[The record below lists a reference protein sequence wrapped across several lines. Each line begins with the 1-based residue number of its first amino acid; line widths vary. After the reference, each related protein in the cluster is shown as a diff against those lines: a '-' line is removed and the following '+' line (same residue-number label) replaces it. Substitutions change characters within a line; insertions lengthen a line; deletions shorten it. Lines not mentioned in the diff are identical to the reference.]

1 MKHAFKSYLRLLDT
15 FTNEEKI
22 NEIDEMIYL
31 INPDKAIDGLKD
43 NRYDVIK
50 SLKQIKN
57 RISL

>member
-31 INPDKAIDGLKD
+31 INTDKAIDGLKD

-50 SLKQIKN
+50 PLKQIKN

>member
-31 INPDKAIDGLKD
+31 INTDKAIDSLKD

-50 SLKQIKN
+50 QLKQIKHS
-57 RISL
+57 ISL

>member
-1 MKHAFKSYLRLLDT
+1 MKHAFKSYLGLLDT

-50 SLKQIKN
+50 QLKQ
-57 RISL
+57 